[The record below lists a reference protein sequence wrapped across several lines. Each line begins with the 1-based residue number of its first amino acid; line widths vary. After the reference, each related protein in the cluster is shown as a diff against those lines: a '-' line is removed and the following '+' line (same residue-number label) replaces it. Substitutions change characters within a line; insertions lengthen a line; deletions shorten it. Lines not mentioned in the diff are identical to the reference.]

1 MLGSFF
7 IGTPLPFILQRS
19 AVAPD
24 KPLEGPIHPRRAGS
38 TLPAVD
44 HKAHSLCHALP
55 RARIGSLCTHPNPA
69 FTRSASRSELILC
82 RLERGL
88 ATWRFSI
95 VVPLSPH

>member
-24 KPLEGPIHPRRAGS
+24 KPLEGPIHPWRAGS

-44 HKAHSLCHALP
+44 HKTHSFGHALP
-55 RARIGSLCTHPNPA
+55 RVCIGSLSTHPNPA
-69 FTRSASRSELILC
+69 STCSTSRSESILC
-82 RLERGL
+82 R
-88 ATWRFSI
+88 
-95 VVPLSPH
+95 